1 MQTTSQANVDPA
13 ELAKFDRLANH
24 WWDPEGDCKPL
35 HQINPLRANYID
47 SKAQVAEKTLL
58 DVGCG
63 GGLLSEAMA
72 QRGAQVT
79 AIDMGAEPL
88 AVARLHAQASGLD
101 INYRQLTVEQLVAEQ
116 AGQFDVITCLEM
128 LEHVPDP
135 ASVVAAC
142 AQLVKPGGHVFFSTL
157 NRTPKAYALAVVGA
171 EYVLG
176 WLPKGTHDY
185 RKFIRPAELAQWA
198 RASGLIMG
206 DLTGIIYHPIAREF
220 RLSAGDV
227 DVNYLMYWQRD

>member
-1 MQTTSQANVDPA
+1 MHTSSQANVDPM
-13 ELAKFDRLANH
+13 ELLKFERLANH

-35 HQINPLRANYID
+35 HQINPVRAHYID

-72 QRGAQVT
+72 HRGARVT

-88 AVARLHAQASGLD
+88 AVARLHAQESGLEID
-101 INYRQLTVEQLVAEQ
+101 YRQLTVEQLADQE
-116 AGQFDVITCLEM
+116 AGQYDVITCLEM

-142 AQLVKPGGHVFFSTL
+142 ARLIKPGGQVFFSTL

-171 EYVLG
+171 EYLLG
-176 WLPKGTHDY
+176 WLPRGTHDY
-185 RKFIRPAELAQWA
+185 AKFIRPAELAQWA
-198 RASGLIMG
+198 RTGGLTVCDI
-206 DLTGIIYHPIAREF
+206 TGIIYHPIAREF
-220 RLSAGDV
+220 QIRAGDV
-227 DVNYLMYWQRD
+227 DVNYLMHLRRE